1 MSDSVSLEN
10 CDAWLVAV
18 VVVFVIVISSRIAS
32 GRRAAGARRDE
43 EGACALFCVAQA
55 QPHARGLLRAFASRI
70 YHGYRLSRGWGW
82 VASGSLSRTSSGRML
97 ASGSCYFRARTLT
110 HRSTRRRVATKG
122 SARSRLISAINNPL
136 IRPTHHPPGGTAG

>member
-43 EGACALFCVAQA
+43 EGACALFCGAGTA
-55 QPHARGLLRAFASRI
+55 
-70 YHGYRLSRGWGW
+70 
-82 VASGSLSRTSSGRML
+82 T
-97 ASGSCYFRARTLT
+97 RART
-110 HRSTRRRVATKG
+110 A
-122 SARSRLISAINNPL
+122 SRL
-136 IRPTHHPPGGTAG
+136 RFTHITGIVYRGVGVG

>member
-43 EGACALFCVAQA
+43 EGACALFCGAQA

-70 YHGYRLSRGWGW
+70 SRVSSIEGLGL
-82 VASGSLSRTSSGRML
+82 GSQRKS
-97 ASGSCYFRARTLT
+97 
-110 HRSTRRRVATKG
+110 V
-122 SARSRLISAINNPL
+122 
-136 IRPTHHPPGGTAG
+136 

>member
-43 EGACALFCVAQA
+43 EGACALFCGRRHSHTREDCFA
-55 QPHARGLLRAFASRI
+55 PSLHA

-110 HRSTRRRVATKG
+110 HRSTRDDA
-122 SARSRLISAINNPL
+122 SRPKAALGRDSYPL
-136 IRPTHHPPGGTAG
+136 STTR